1 MRAIAT
7 APLYAASLATVVL
20 VAACNKQAASTGPE
34 SAPSSPPVAV
44 VNGTPVSRAE
54 FDVYVKNL
62 LQGKQQELTADQKNQ
77 VLDELISLQLL
88 ATKAEKD
95 GLQNDPDTQAQLQLL
110 RIRVLADAASQKY
123 LKSQQPSD
131 VELHAEYE
139 VGVAAMDKTEYKARH
154 ILVPSKELAD
164 QLIKKLKAGAKFEDL
179 VKANST
185 DNGSK
190 NNGGDLGWFNTS
202 RMVKPFGDAVKSLKK
217 GEVTPEPVQT
227 QYGWHVIQL
236 EDTREATPPP
246 FDQVKAQLTN
256 GAVRKKLQVY
266 VADLKKDAKIERKL
280 DAPGAA
286 APGAAA
292 PGAAAPGAAAPP
304 GTTGSAAPDAAPATP
319 ATPAAPAGSAGDN
332 KP

>member
-7 APLYAASLATVVL
+7 APLYAACLATVVL
-20 VAACNKQAASTGPE
+20 VAGCNKQAASTGPE

-44 VNGTPVSRAE
+44 VNGTPISRAE

-62 LQGKQQELTADQKNQ
+62 LQGKQQELTADQKSQ
-77 VLDELISLQLL
+77 VLDELISMQLL
-88 ATKAEKD
+88 AANAEKD

-110 RIRVLADAASQKY
+110 RTRVLADAASQKY

-139 VGVAAMDKTEYKARH
+139 TAVAGMDKTEYKARH
-154 ILVPSKELAD
+154 ILVASKDLAD

-202 RMVKPFGDAVKSLKK
+202 RMVKPFGDAVKNLKK

-236 EDTREATPPP
+236 EDTRDATPPP
-246 FDQVKAQLTN
+246 FDQVKSQLTTS
-256 GAVRKKLQVY
+256 AVRKKLQVY

-292 PGAAAPGAAAPP
+292 PP
-304 GTTGSAAPDAAPATP
+304 GTSGSAAPGTPAAPAE
-319 ATPAAPAGSAGDN
+319 PAAPAGSAGDN